1 MTGRWR
7 LLADVG
13 GTNVRFGRSSAEQDI
28 FDIRTWPNDG
38 FDCFDAALK
47 AYLATLGAHERF
59 SSAVIAAAGPTT
71 PDAIALTNNDW
82 VVTLDGCRRVLG
94 YDLTVRLMNDLEAVA
109 YALPYL
115 PSSQVDLIDAVRPPR
130 QQVQRMLTVNVGTGF
145 GSAAIIKS
153 AGRWVCCPAESGHM
167 DLAIR
172 DGDERALVSALGYD
186 SPTFEDIVSGNSVR
200 RLWSAVSDCKAGI
213 TMGNADDKF
222 DFATTD
228 PISKEVLRYFSAFLA
243 RATSNLVLAST
254 AWDGVYLCGS
264 VATAWSKSA
273 DYAEFRRAFTGS
285 GRMRHRLAQTPIGLI
300 RHELPAFVGLAH
312 VDLPV

>member
-13 GTNVRFGRSSAEQDI
+13 GTNVRFARSSQEQDI
-28 FDIRTWPNDG
+28 SDVRTWPNDE

-47 AYLATLGAHERF
+47 AYLATLGVHEGF

-94 YDLTVRLMNDLEAVA
+94 DDLMVRLMNDLEAVA

-115 PSSQVDLIDAVRPPR
+115 PSNQVDIIDAVGPPR
-130 QQVQRMLTVNVGTGF
+130 QQVERMLAVNVGTGF

-167 DLAIR
+167 ELAIR

-186 SPTFEDIVSGNSVR
+186 SATFEDIMSGNGVR
-200 RLWSAVSDCKAGI
+200 RVRSAVSDCTPGTTI
-213 TMGNADDKF
+213 GNANDTF
-222 DFATTD
+222 DFAATD
-228 PISKEVLRYFSAFLA
+228 PVSKEVLRYFSVFLA
-243 RATSNLVLAST
+243 RATANLVLAST

-273 DYAEFRRAFTGS
+273 DYTEFRRAFAGT
-285 GRMRHRLAQTPIGLI
+285 GRMRHQLARTPIGLI